1 MDLKSILGKI
11 APALG
16 AAFGGPIGGAAGT
29 ILAQVLL
36 GRDKADEA
44 ELTSALAQAT
54 PEQLGALRKA
64 DQEFQTRMRALDI
77 DVFKIEMED
86 RASARQMYAVNYW
99 PQIILSCVFT
109 VGYIV
114 VMAFLLT
121 GNVPQEMGPQ
131 WIGVLTTILG
141 VLTAAIPTILSFW
154 FGSSFGSREKTAA
167 LAASKPAGAP

>member
-29 ILAQVLL
+29 ILSQVLL

-54 PEQLGALRKA
+54 PEQIGALRKA
-64 DQEFQTRMRALDI
+64 DQDFQSRMRELDI

-99 PQIILSCVFT
+99 PQIVLSSVFT
-109 VGYIV
+109 VGYVV
-114 VMAFLLT
+114 VMCFLLT
-121 GNVPQEMGPQ
+121 GNVPNDMGPQ
-131 WIGVLTTILG
+131 WVGVLTTILG
-141 VLTAAIPTILSFW
+141 VLTAAIPQILGFW

-167 LAASKPAGAP
+167 LAASKPADTK